1 MNGLHLTAD
10 LSGCAC
16 DDRLLLDAAVLRAHC
31 EAAVAEAGLQ
41 GVATLFHAFAAES
54 EGHGGP
60 PGPTVTEAPCGLPA
74 SGVTGVVLLAESH
87 LAVHTWPEL
96 RAVTLDVY
104 VCNRSADHSVR
115 ARTLLKRL
123 IDAFAPAQ
131 TLQHALQRGTL
142 PSDAPAGP
150 GLNPPAAR

>member
-16 DDRLLLDAAVLRAHC
+16 DDRLLLDAAALKAHC

-41 GVATLFHAFAAES
+41 GVATLFHAFATES
-54 EGHGGP
+54 DGHGPPTGP
-60 PGPTVTEAPCGLPA
+60 AAAGPSGLPA

-131 TLQHALQRGTL
+131 TLHHALQRGTL

>member
-16 DDRLLLDAAVLRAHC
+16 DDQLLLDAAALQAQC

-41 GVATLFHAFAAES
+41 GVATLFHAFAPES
-54 EGHGGP
+54 DGHGSP
-60 PGPTVTEAPCGLPA
+60 AGPTAAQASRGLPA

-96 RAVTLDVY
+96 RSVTLDVY
-104 VCNRSADHSVR
+104 VCNRSADHSTR

-123 IDAFAPAQ
+123 IDAFEPAQ
-131 TLQHALQRGTL
+131 TLHHALQRGTL
-142 PSDAPAGP
+142 APAGPAGP
-150 GLNPPAAR
+150 GLTPPVAR